1 MKLKTRLVVAFLTVV
16 ILPVILSGSV
26 IFAVGKYQMNCIEKT
41 YGISGTSVESLSNSI
56 KTLGQLTM
64 EPYRELCNEID
75 RTPQKMEDAAFL
87 EKINQE
93 LEEKKSYLLVRR
105 NDMMAYMG
113 TDYDE
118 AEAVIS
124 QLPEYD
130 ENRTPSENSIYLGGE
145 AQALVKQIDFQYED
159 GEEGS
164 AFLVTDVG
172 TVMPEVR
179 AMARE
184 IVIIVVLI
192 LLFTIAALIV
202 WINRAVMGPVAN
214 DPEGC
219 GEY

>member
-93 LEEKKSYLLVRR
+93 LEEKKSYLDVYKRQERHCLRYLVLYLRDCLR
-105 NDMMAYMG
+105 LK
-113 TDYDE
+113 
-118 AEAVIS
+118 VSQVQQHIS
-124 QLPEYD
+124 Y
-130 ENRTPSENSIYLGGE
+130 
-145 AQALVKQIDFQYED
+145 
-159 GEEGS
+159 
-164 AFLVTDVG
+164 
-172 TVMPEVR
+172 
-179 AMARE
+179 
-184 IVIIVVLI
+184 
-192 LLFTIAALIV
+192 
-202 WINRAVMGPVAN
+202 
-214 DPEGC
+214 
-219 GEY
+219 